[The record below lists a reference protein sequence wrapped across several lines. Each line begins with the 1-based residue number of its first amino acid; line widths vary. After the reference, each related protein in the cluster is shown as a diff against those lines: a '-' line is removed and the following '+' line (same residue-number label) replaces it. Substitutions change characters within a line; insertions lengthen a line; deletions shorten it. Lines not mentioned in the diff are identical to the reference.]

1 MRKKILFVT
10 FFSLFFYKTIS
21 DYVRTFKHEKYVHEH
36 NYTKSELKQMYNI
49 LIMYMDE
56 DKVSPE
62 HENIYKIFKDNS
74 FSPWIQEAYPNEVK
88 ILYKPGLKLSEVNV
102 NDKVFSFR
110 KAYILWDGTTGGD
123 PMSLQE
129 YEAYLAEPK

>member
-1 MRKKILFVT
+1 
-10 FFSLFFYKTIS
+10 
-21 DYVRTFKHEKYVHEH
+21 
-36 NYTKSELKQMYNI
+36 
-49 LIMYMDE
+49 MYMDE

-62 HENIYKIFKDNS
+62 HHNIYKIFKDNR

-110 KAYILWDGTTGGD
+110 KAYVLWDGTIGGK
-123 PMSLQE
+123 PMNLKE